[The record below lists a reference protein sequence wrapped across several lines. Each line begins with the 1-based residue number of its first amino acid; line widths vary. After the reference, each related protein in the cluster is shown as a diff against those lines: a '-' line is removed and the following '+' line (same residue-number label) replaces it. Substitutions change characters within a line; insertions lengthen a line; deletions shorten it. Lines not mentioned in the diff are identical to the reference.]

1 MMKNIDKLTFSPSPF
16 RFLIFYPMSA
26 VVTLFFNILRD
37 PLSQEARK
45 DVDLLSSVGALT
57 KAMSARQRLAF
68 NEVVRVENLDQF
80 IKELCRLGELAIDR
94 ARGVKTP
101 IDGI

>member
-1 MMKNIDKLTFSPSPF
+1 
-16 RFLIFYPMSA
+16 MSA